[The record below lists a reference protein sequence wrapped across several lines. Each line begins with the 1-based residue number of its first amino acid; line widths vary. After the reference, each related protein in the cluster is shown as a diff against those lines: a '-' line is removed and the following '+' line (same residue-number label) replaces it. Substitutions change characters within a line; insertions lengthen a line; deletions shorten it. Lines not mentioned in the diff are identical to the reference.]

1 MNDITEMGLISA
13 ILRELSLLEELIH
26 KTPLTDFDL
35 EIIDELNRAKSQF
48 SKMHAKY
55 KESRERANEERVMKI
70 KRAIFDSPLRQYQI
84 AEWVG
89 ISEGY
94 LSMIINGHR
103 TLTNELNEKLLNLL
117 QNGN

>member
-35 EIIDELNRAKSQF
+35 EIIAELAQARTQF
-48 SKMHAKY
+48 SAMHAKY
-55 KESRERANEERVMKI
+55 KESRERAHEERMETI
-70 KRAIFDSPLRQYQI
+70 KKAVACSDLKQYEI
-84 AEWVG
+84 AEMVG
-89 ISEGY
+89 INSAY

-103 TLTNELNEKLLNLL
+103 TLTNELNDRLLKVLT
-117 QNGN
+117 